1 MIKLSVDDKMK
12 YFASQDP
19 RSSYSFYVDLNI
31 WFRARKVIGTLDKRA
46 PDPLSK
52 AARRNLLEK

>member
-1 MIKLSVDDKMK
+1 MKKME

-19 RSSYSFYVDLNI
+19 HTSYSFYLALNI

-46 PDPLSK
+46 PGPLPKASK
-52 AARRNLLEK
+52 RNLLEKKT